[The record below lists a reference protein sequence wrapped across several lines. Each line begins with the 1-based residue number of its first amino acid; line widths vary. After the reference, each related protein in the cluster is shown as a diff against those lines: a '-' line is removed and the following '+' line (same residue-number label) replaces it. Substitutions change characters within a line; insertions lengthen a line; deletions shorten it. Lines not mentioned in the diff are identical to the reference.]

1 MIPLIRDTAS
11 IARKELKQ
19 LSRDPLAL
27 VLTIMFPILLIGNFI
42 VIGSAFRATSHDIP
56 AVVANLDDSPASA

>member
-1 MIPLIRDTAS
+1 MNPFFRDTAT

-19 LSRDPLAL
+19 LGRDPLAL

-42 VIGSAFRATSHDIP
+42 VIRLSVSVDNSRYSCSRSELG
-56 AVVANLDDSPASA
+56 